1 MIGEFAAHR
10 DGGEGAGEGMQR
22 GDGETGEGHEQQE
35 HPRCQLGE
43 VKLEAFLTI
52 KKRDS
57 FKFFKRNFFGGLGEI
72 VIPRVNFNSG
82 RMTPSYQL
90 TIEDY
95 DYIFEMNARDFIFY
109 QHAQKR
115 LEFNMSPATSLG
127 VFP

>member
-1 MIGEFAAHR
+1 M
-10 DGGEGAGEGMQR
+10 
-22 GDGETGEGHEQQE
+22 
-35 HPRCQLGE
+35 
-43 VKLEAFLTI
+43 
-52 KKRDS
+52 
-57 FKFFKRNFFGGLGEI
+57 GEI

-109 QHAQKR
+109 QQAQKR